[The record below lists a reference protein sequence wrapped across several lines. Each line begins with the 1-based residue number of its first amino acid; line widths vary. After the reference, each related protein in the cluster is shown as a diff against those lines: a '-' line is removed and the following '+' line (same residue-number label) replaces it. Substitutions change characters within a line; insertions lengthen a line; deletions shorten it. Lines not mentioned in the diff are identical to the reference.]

1 LTFFFLSSSKEKKKK
16 MLFVLFKATILL
28 SSPPVVEF
36 LYPRYSE
43 GTQGTIDIQTAFL
56 PDTQQDRHTYTI
68 DIDLKRR
75 YHTTTIP
82 SSLSFFVD
90 APTGQSLSASSLI
103 GTIISKSG
111 EFRFVQKIRLDADTN
126 LITFYA

>member
-1 LTFFFLSSSKEKKKK
+1 
-16 MLFVLFKATILL
+16 MLFVLFKATFIPSATL
-28 SSPPVVEF
+28 VEF
-36 LYPRYSE
+36 LYPRYIE
-43 GTQGTIDIQTAFL
+43 GTQGTIDIQTTYL

-68 DIDLKRR
+68 EIDFKRR
-75 YHTTTIP
+75 YPTAIIP

-90 APTGQSLSASSLI
+90 APTGQSLSISSLI